1 MYAER
6 LKEIRKQLHYTVK
19 EISDVL
25 KIKERTYGSYER
37 KENNVSIELVTSLCK
52 NLNVNAN
59 WFCTGEG
66 NMFNSAPENSATQ
79 TKQDKK
85 ELAEMVKKVLME
97 TLIEYGGNDAVKKL
111 LK

>member
-1 MYAER
+1 
-6 LKEIRKQLHYTVK
+6 
-19 EISDVL
+19 
-25 KIKERTYGSYER
+25 
-37 KENNVSIELVTSLCK
+37 
-52 NLNVNAN
+52 
-59 WFCTGEG
+59 
-66 NMFNSAPENSATQ
+66 MFNSAPENSATQ